1 MKKTLVAIAA
11 LAATGAFAQSTVVID
26 GIADAGVQR
35 VNYKGNAETGVAGN
49 GSSTSQLNVRV
60 TQDLGAGLKANFRL
74 ESDFNAVSTNAN
86 TGLAS
91 GTNDTNGGKSI
102 NSSASTFG
110 NGEVRAGLEGAF
122 GRFDLG
128 SVNYNSLDTFTTG
141 QPFGTAIGSGF
152 RTLYINDTQATSQV
166 RAENA
171 FKYVTPDFMGFKGT
185 LYKSNKQNKPTT
197 GTASTVTGLTPQPNG
212 FSTSMGAY
220 DQQGT
225 TEAGLNYA
233 NGPIAAS
240 YSSLKNDWA
249 DIQAL
254 NSSGAAAGTTSQVVN
269 TLGANYTYGPAKFF
283 FLNQSQKTNTASV
296 NKNITTVSATYTM
309 GNYVFMA
316 QTGSAVNKADS
327 DKKSKLTGLGV
338 DYNLSKTT
346 AVYFRNETVTDDA
359 GTVQAAV
366 TPTTIKGTDNKW
378 SRTAVGV
385 RIGF

>member
-1 MKKTLVAIAA
+1 
-11 LAATGAFAQSTVVID
+11 
-26 GIADAGVQR
+26 
-35 VNYKGNAETGVAGN
+35 
-49 GSSTSQLNVRV
+49 
-60 TQDLGAGLKANFRL
+60 
-74 ESDFNAVSTNAN
+74 
-86 TGLAS
+86 
-91 GTNDTNGGKSI
+91 
-102 NSSASTFG
+102 
-110 NGEVRAGLEGAF
+110 
-122 GRFDLG
+122 
-128 SVNYNSLDTFTTG
+128 VNYNSLDSFTTG

-171 FKYVTPDFMGFKGT
+171 FKYVTPAFMGFKGT
-185 LYKSNKQNKPTT
+185 LYKSNKQSKATD
-197 GTASTVTGLTPQPNG
+197 GTNSTVTGLTPQPNG

-240 YSSLKNDWA
+240 YSSLKNDWVG
-249 DIQAL
+249 ISAL
-254 NSSGAAAGTTSQVVN
+254 NSSGATAGSTSQVVN

-366 TPTTIKGTDNKW
+366 TPTAIKGTDNKW